1 MAFNEKE
8 QAIIKYGLDNGKSR
22 TEVEKALSN
31 FRNGVTPTQTSAVQQ
46 EPGVMQRVGSV
57 ISNAGAG
64 VNEAITSTEG
74 GSFGKGVRAT
84 ASAFNAIPQV
94 ANELLPQPVRS
105 TLSKV
110 GEKIGQGFNFITD
123 KVAQTKLFSEV
134 GSLEAQGYINSQTAP
149 ELYKL
154 KENLRTASAGG
165 EIANTILAADQITKT
180 GQQLVNTGKVG
191 ATKLNETVTNASQ
204 QVKQKLQSVA
214 SGQPEVIMNRVARL
228 TPTSFNK
235 FKNISGQT
243 PGEYLTK
250 TGNFGTPDKI
260 VMRETE
266 KFINSMNSVDTAL
279 EKLPGVYKSSYVEEA
294 FKGLIE
300 KAQAQSSG
308 SIRPPF
314 YNEMVQLLSKYNAS
328 GLTQKEINIVKR
340 MFEKNVKLADRGVAA
355 QINADAVKKA
365 TYIDDALRNWQIDT
379 ASKLGFENIRAMNK
393 QTQISRTLAN
403 ELGKQIVGKSGL
415 NGLNI
420 TDWIMLSGGDAA
432 SISGFLT
439 KKFFSDAGVQARIAQ
454 FLNKA
459 EITPE
464 IKAILNPTQEN
475 AFRQVSPQGL
485 TQLPEGKTGVP
496 QIQNNVPIE
505 RTPAYSQ
512 EPQAVSGTKNTI
524 NKKTGDVYVRDI
536 KTNKVIRIIRGKQK

>member
-31 FRNGVTPTQTSAVQQ
+31 FRNGITPTQTSTTQE
-46 EPGVMQRVGSV
+46 EPGVLQRVGSV

-64 VNEAITSTEG
+64 VNEAITSTDG

-94 ANELLPQPVRS
+94 ITEVLPQPVRS

-134 GSLEAQGYINSQTAP
+134 GSLEAQGYINPQTAP

-154 KENLRTASAGG
+154 KENLGTASAGG

-439 KKFFSDAGVQARIAQ
+439 KKFFSDPGVQARIAQ